1 MLDKTQTFFGVL
13 VTLAV
18 LQLFYQEGNYFTSLI
33 KYLVKES
40 KKYLKQWK
48 RELENSHKAYE
59 HQIEQ
64 VGTQE
69 DLEYYQIS
77 TGKLWL
83 GETQARLTLD
93 KNSKSIHKQKIP
105 QLVALYTFLWGL
117 VFMLIDPFFVPNEF
131 TIGFTVYY
139 MTLSFAF
146 TAALWRIYCLLIGKE
161 RHKTRHRY
169 IKFPKRMDYWILNP
183 LFTQVII
190 IAMYFLIP
198 FQTIWWRMLL
208 LLLIF
213 YMMGKYDKFYISL
226 DCNRRFIL
234 IHAAGVF
241 ISSITGGLLYTLY
254 PVSNSPE
261 FWAQNQQL
269 IRMLLIAYL
278 LVNLILIPLCII
290 VYKYCSWETAYKK
303 RLERIEDELN
313 TIVLKILTDK
323 SKYPQKE
330 S

>member
-1 MLDKTQTFFGVL
+1 MLDNTQTFFGVL

-48 RELENSHKAYE
+48 RELENSQKANE

-64 VGTQE
+64 AGTQE
-69 DLEYYQIS
+69 ELEYYQIS
-77 TGKLWL
+77 TSKLWL

-93 KNSKSIHKQKIP
+93 KNSKSIYKQKIP

-131 TIGFTVYY
+131 AIGFTVYY
-139 MTLSFAF
+139 LTLSFAF
-146 TAALWRIYCLLIGKE
+146 TAALWRKYCLLIGKE
-161 RHKTRHRY
+161 RHKTTHRH
-169 IKFPKRMDYWILNP
+169 IKSPKRIDYRILNL

-190 IAMYFLIP
+190 IALYFLIP
-198 FQTIWWRMLL
+198 FQAIWWRMLL

-213 YMMGKYDKFYISL
+213 YMMGMCDKFYISL

-241 ISSITGGLLYTLY
+241 ISSLIGGLLYALY

-261 FWAQNQQL
+261 FWEQNQQL
-269 IRMLLIAYL
+269 IRLLLITYQ
-278 LVNLILIPLCII
+278 LVNLILIPLGI
-290 VYKYCSWETAYKK
+290 VGYKYYNWEKAYKK
-303 RLERIEDELN
+303 YLANIEDDLN
-313 TIVLKILTDK
+313 DIAHKIIDRHI
-323 SKYPQKE
+323 
-330 S
+330 